1 MKNSKNNFLISLSGL
16 LGVIVIVSLIGL
28 YITRPEPLI
37 IQGEVVAKEYR
48 VSGKIPGRISKILTE
63 EGDLVNKGDTLAL
76 IYSPELSAKLDQAMA
91 ARDAAQAQS
100 MKAIKGARPELIIG
114 AYELW
119 QKAEVGA
126 DIASKSYQRVQKL
139 YEKEIVTAQKRD
151 EAEAQYKAAIATA
164 KAAKS
169 QYEMAVNGAEKED
182 RDAALSLVN
191 RANGAIK
198 EVESY
203 LDETYITAPSSG
215 EVSEIFPGEGS
226 LVGTGAPIIN
236 ITDLSEMWFTFSIRE
251 DLLSGISVGTV
262 VKVQIPALGEETYE
276 AKISYMK
283 AMASYATWRATKV
296 SGGFDA
302 KTFDLKAIPL
312 SPIKNLR
319 PGMTVIIKTDVRQ
332 K

>member
-1 MKNSKNNFLISLSGL
+1 MKTSKNNFLISLSVL

-28 YITRPEPLI
+28 YVTRPEPFI
-37 IQGEVVAKEYR
+37 IQGEVLAKEYR
-48 VSGKIPGRISKILTE
+48 VSGKIPGRISKILIE
-63 EGDLVNKGDTLAL
+63 EGAWVNKGDTLAM
-76 IYSPELSAKLDQAMA
+76 IYSPELNAKLDQAMA
-91 ARDAAQAQS
+91 ARDAAQAQNR
-100 MKAIKGARPELIIG
+100 KAIKGARPEQIIG
-114 AYELW
+114 AFELW

-203 LDETYITAPSSG
+203 LDETYIIAPSSG

-251 DLLSGISVGTV
+251 DLLKGISMGTV

-319 PGMTVIIKTDVRQ
+319 PGMTVIIKTDNKQ

>member
-1 MKNSKNNFLISLSGL
+1 MKTSKNNFLISLSVL

-28 YITRPEPLI
+28 YVTRPEPFI
-37 IQGEVVAKEYR
+37 IQGEVLAKEYR

-63 EGDLVNKGDTLAL
+63 EGAWVNKGDTLAM
-76 IYSPELSAKLDQAMA
+76 IYSPELNAKLDQAMA
-91 ARDAAQAQS
+91 ARDAAQAQNR
-100 MKAIKGARPELIIG
+100 KAIKGARPEQIIG
-114 AYELW
+114 AFELW

-203 LDETYITAPSSG
+203 LDETYIIAPSSG

-251 DLLSGISVGTV
+251 DLLKGISMGTV

-319 PGMTVIIKTDVRQ
+319 PGMTVIIKTDNKQ

>member
-1 MKNSKNNFLISLSGL
+1 MKTTKNNFLISLAGL
-16 LGVIVIVSLIGL
+16 LGVIVIISLIGL
-28 YITRPEPLI
+28 YITKPEPII

-63 EGDLVNKGDTLAL
+63 EGAQVNKGDTLAL
-76 IYSPELSAKLDQAMA
+76 IYSPELNAKLDQAVA
-91 ARDAAQAQS
+91 ARDAAQAQNR
-100 MKAIKGARPELIIG
+100 KAIKGARPEQIAG

-126 DIASKSYQRVQKL
+126 DIAAKSHERVQKL
-139 YEKEIVTAQKRD
+139 FEKEVVTAQKRD
-151 EAEAQYKAAIATA
+151 EAEAQYRAAVATA

-169 QYEMAVNGAEKED
+169 QYEMAMNGAEKED

-191 RANGAIK
+191 RAAGAIK

-203 LDETYITAPSSG
+203 IDETYIIAPSSG

-236 ITDLSEMWFTFSIRE
+236 LTDLSHMWFTFSVRE
-251 DLLSGISVGTV
+251 DHLKGLSVGTV
-262 VKVQIPALGEETYE
+262 VKIQIPALGEDTYE
-276 AKISYMK
+276 AKISHMK

-312 SPIKNLR
+312 SPIKDIR
-319 PGMTVIIKTDVRQ
+319 PGMTAIIKTDNKR

>member
-1 MKNSKNNFLISLSGL
+1 MKTSKNNFLISLSVL

-28 YITRPEPLI
+28 YVTRPEPFI
-37 IQGEVVAKEYR
+37 IQGEVLAKEYR

-63 EGDLVNKGDTLAL
+63 EGSWVNKGDTLAM
-76 IYSPELSAKLDQAMA
+76 IYSPELNAKLDQAMA
-91 ARDAAQAQS
+91 ARDAAQAQNR
-100 MKAIKGARPELIIG
+100 KAIKGARPEQIIG
-114 AYELW
+114 AFELW

-203 LDETYITAPSSG
+203 LDETYIIAPSSG

-251 DLLSGISVGTV
+251 DLLKGISMGTV

-319 PGMTVIIKTDVRQ
+319 PGMTVIIKTDNKQ